1 MSAFVE
7 KLKLQ
12 SSLIFLAPLWIFV
25 RITPLRLQFSSG
37 RQWGRC
43 LKSFKGKTHHTTS
56 KNLEICFPH
65 LSKKK
70 RNSLLHKTYKSLG
83 MALMETLMSWWLP
96 NKRLQSL
103 LTLHGKEHLD
113 KALETQGVMLI
124 SPHFIT
130 LELVGRLLTQHL
142 EFAVMYRP
150 QKIKILDRIIF
161 HYRKKHYADIIPR
174 DDIRKMVKILKNKK
188 IVWYAPDSDHGVKNS
203 VFAPFFGIPTATVT
217 GTSRIAKMANAKIIP
232 CFFYRKKD
240 KPGYDLYFHPPCENF
255 PSDDLFE
262 DASRIN
268 QLLQTAILKS
278 PEEYL
283 WQYKR
288 FKTRPAG
295 ETRFY

>member
-70 RNSLLHKTYKSLG
+70 KNSLLHKTYKSLG

-103 LTLHGKEHLD
+103 LT
-113 KALETQGVMLI
+113 
-124 SPHFIT
+124 
-130 LELVGRLLTQHL
+130 
-142 EFAVMYRP
+142 
-150 QKIKILDRIIF
+150 F
-161 HYRKKHYADIIPR
+161 HRKKYYADIIPR